1 MRMIM
6 REVKGEMNPKKK
18 KRKNRAVRL
27 NEAIGPEAE

>member
-6 REVKGEMNPKKK
+6 REVKGEMNPK
-18 KRKNRAVRL
+18 RKNRVVRL